1 MVFGFQCERG
11 VKVIMSLI
19 DHSAQCVQPA
29 SHVQCIYTENN
40 KDCMGIPYTRHTCI
54 TRPGGVKPEKRGG
67 RGTADYFPDLFFLK
81 QKHVMEEYLDETRG
95 RGTRGGGCPFEFD
108 D

>member
-1 MVFGFQCERG
+1 
-11 VKVIMSLI
+11 MSLI

-40 KDCMGIPYTRHTCI
+40 KDCMGIPYTRHTCS
-54 TRPGGVKPEKRGG
+54 TRPGGVKPEKRG
-67 RGTADYFPDLFFLK
+67 RGGSRLFSGSFFLK
-81 QKHVMEEYLDETRG
+81 QKHEMEEYLDEKRG